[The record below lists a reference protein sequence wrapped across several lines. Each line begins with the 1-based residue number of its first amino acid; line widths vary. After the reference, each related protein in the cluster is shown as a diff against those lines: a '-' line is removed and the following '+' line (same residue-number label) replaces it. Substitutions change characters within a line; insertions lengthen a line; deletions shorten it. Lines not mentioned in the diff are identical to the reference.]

1 MFHSIKG
8 KILSIY
14 LFLIFLISLIA
25 SISIYSLFNLN
36 KAIDGLIAS
45 NYTSIAAATNMIDA
59 IERQDSN
66 ELIYLEVD
74 AQRGIRAF
82 SQNQQEFLVWLNRAK
97 DNITENDERKV
108 IESANS
114 DYLKYIEYF
123 SKLQE
128 IKNKSG
134 NGEAVKFYDNEIY
147 PVFNSVKSSCRN
159 ILKLNEESM
168 FKSKQNATEISRKQ
182 MYGTIMISIISI
194 LLGLVVSI
202 YFTKKIVSPIFVL
215 TEGVKSVKRG
225 NLNHR
230 ININTHDEIGELA
243 SEFNNMTSR
252 LLQYDKSSINKLMVE
267 KNKSIAIVKSISD
280 PIIVIDNDY
289 KTTLVNKS
297 AENVFDI
304 SEKDVLGR
312 HMIEALGDKKIFN
325 KVKLIVNNDEVAE
338 DNDPIIIKKQNKAN
352 YYMLTATSIPNDDD
366 KVSGTVCVFKDIT
379 HLKEIEQIKSDFI
392 STVSH
397 ELRTPLTSIIMGT
410 KLLLDDTESMTSEQ
424 KEIIQ
429 AIDEDGGQLV
439 MLVNDLLD
447 LSKLESGKMQINLEK
462 ASIFDIAELSLKSLS
477 DVAESREIELI
488 NDISPKLPQVY
499 VDYKKIKCVINN
511 LVTNALKYTDKGGI
525 IRISAKAEKGFMRVS
540 VKDNGRG
547 IPEEYHEKIFDKFS
561 QVGDM
566 ADASG
571 TGLGLAI
578 TKGFVKQHN
587 GDIWV
592 ESKPGEGSN
601 FIFTLPLYKG

>member
-74 AQRGIRAF
+74 AQKGIRAF

-134 NGEAVKFYDNEIY
+134 NDEAVKFYDKEIY
-147 PVFNSVKSSCRN
+147 PVFNSVKSSCRS

-194 LLGLVVSI
+194 LLGLVVST

-267 KNKSIAIVKSISD
+267 KNKSIAIV
-280 PIIVIDNDY
+280 
-289 KTTLVNKS
+289 
-297 AENVFDI
+297 
-304 SEKDVLGR
+304 
-312 HMIEALGDKKIFN
+312 
-325 KVKLIVNNDEVAE
+325 
-338 DNDPIIIKKQNKAN
+338 
-352 YYMLTATSIPNDDD
+352 
-366 KVSGTVCVFKDIT
+366 
-379 HLKEIEQIKSDFI
+379 
-392 STVSH
+392 
-397 ELRTPLTSIIMGT
+397 
-410 KLLLDDTESMTSEQ
+410 
-424 KEIIQ
+424 
-429 AIDEDGGQLV
+429 
-439 MLVNDLLD
+439 
-447 LSKLESGKMQINLEK
+447 
-462 ASIFDIAELSLKSLS
+462 
-477 DVAESREIELI
+477 
-488 NDISPKLPQVY
+488 
-499 VDYKKIKCVINN
+499 
-511 LVTNALKYTDKGGI
+511 
-525 IRISAKAEKGFMRVS
+525 
-540 VKDNGRG
+540 
-547 IPEEYHEKIFDKFS
+547 
-561 QVGDM
+561 
-566 ADASG
+566 
-571 TGLGLAI
+571 
-578 TKGFVKQHN
+578 
-587 GDIWV
+587 
-592 ESKPGEGSN
+592 
-601 FIFTLPLYKG
+601 